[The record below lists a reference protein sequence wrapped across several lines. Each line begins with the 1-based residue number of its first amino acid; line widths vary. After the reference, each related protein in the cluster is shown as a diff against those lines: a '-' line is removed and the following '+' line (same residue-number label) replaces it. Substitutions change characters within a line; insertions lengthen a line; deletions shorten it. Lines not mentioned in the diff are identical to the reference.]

1 MRGDLVERR
10 YSDEELRRILA
21 DATRLEQQA
30 DRMPRG
36 ADGFTLGE
44 IREIAQEVGIDPA
57 DVDRA
62 AANLVA
68 SETSEPAAAPRV
80 GFTRV
85 LHEEITISRPL
96 TDREI
101 QLMAGQL
108 KRVLGQRGTLNFS
121 PDWVEWRDRKQRLY
135 IAIVRGRDKTRVRV
149 IADQSGELI
158 GGSIV
163 IGSVGLLG
171 VPALFEAGWA
181 APLLVAAAATVGF
194 FTVYARW
201 RTSRTRKYM
210 RELLEI
216 LREALPRVP
225 G

>member
-21 DATRLEQQA
+21 EATRLEQQS
-30 DRMPRG
+30 DRIASSQQG
-36 ADGFTLGE
+36 LTLGE
-44 IREIAQEVGIDPA
+44 IREIAHEVGIDPA

-68 SETSEPAAAPRV
+68 SESSEPAAAPRI

-85 LHEEITISRPL
+85 LHEEMVIARPL

-101 QLMAGQL
+101 QLIGSQL
-108 KRVLGQRGTLNFS
+108 QRVLGHRGTLNYS
-121 PDWVEWRDRKQRLY
+121 PEWVEWRDHKQRLY
-135 IAIVRGRDKTRVRV
+135 IAIVRGRDKTRGRV

-158 GGSIV
+158 GGSVV

-181 APLLVAAAATVGF
+181 TPLLVAAGATVGF
-194 FTVYARW
+194 FTVYSRW
-201 RTSRTRKYM
+201 RTRSTRKYM
-210 RELLEI
+210 RGLLEI
-216 LREALPRVP
+216 LREAVP
-225 G
+225 A